1 MRSAQEVGREIL
13 VALEAMRPFLEH
25 ASARE
30 RLSVDLTSLGEA
42 FGATGSA
49 ASTSGRAG
57 RCASLRLGSR
67 QAPPRPPPACGAG
80 GLMHSPPKPFTG
92 GVSGTGGRTPAHR

>member
-25 ASARE
+25 ARANE
-30 RLSVDLTSLGEA
+30 RLPLDLTSLGEA

-49 ASTSGRAG
+49 ASTSE
-57 RCASLRLGSR
+57 
-67 QAPPRPPPACGAG
+67 
-80 GLMHSPPKPFTG
+80 
-92 GVSGTGGRTPAHR
+92 